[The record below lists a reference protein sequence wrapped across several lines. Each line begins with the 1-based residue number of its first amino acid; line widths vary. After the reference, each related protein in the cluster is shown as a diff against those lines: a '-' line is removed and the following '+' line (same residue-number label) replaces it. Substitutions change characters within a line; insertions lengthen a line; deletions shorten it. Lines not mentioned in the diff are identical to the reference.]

1 MDRASLLLMA
11 DKAGDGRLPLRIS
24 GSSIIVTV
32 RLTPGA
38 RADRIE
44 GVETGVDGAP
54 VLKARVRAVPEKG
67 KANIALIALMAK
79 WLGVPKSCVEI
90 VAGATSRLKQL
101 AIIGNAAELEEAFRL
116 RLESAEK

>member
-1 MDRASLLLMA
+1 MA

-24 GSSIIVTV
+24 GSGIIVTV

-44 GVETGVDGAP
+44 GVEAGADGEP

-79 WLGVPKSCVEI
+79 WLGVPKSRVEI
-90 VAGATSRLKQL
+90 VAGGASRLKQL
-101 AIIGNAAELEEAFRL
+101 AIIGDAPDLEDAFRQ
-116 RLESAEK
+116 RLNSAGKEGG